1 MQFTEAE
8 YTEAEAVPR
17 QVKFILPICKIK
29 VGTSGKRQKTLYGH
43 LVVLHSKFH
52 RRIKLKR

>member
-1 MQFTEAE
+1 MQFAEAE
-8 YTEAEAVPR
+8 YIEAEAVPR
-17 QVKFILPICKIK
+17 QFKFILPICKIK

-43 LVVLHSKFH
+43 SSVPHPNFH